1 MFTLLRYSTL
11 TAVLVTLLWASGC
24 TDQQPSAVA
33 QVHDGKTDTSM
44 DVYKTESC
52 ECCNDWIKHIQQVG
66 FATDIHHPASLDTVK
81 REHGIAPRFQ
91 SCHTAISRAGY
102 VFEGHVP
109 ARFIQQFLND
119 PPADAIGLAV
129 PGMPVG
135 SPGMEIGDRFDPYA
149 VLLLKKD
156 GSSEIYAEVGSAS
169 EQYP

>member
-1 MFTLLRYSTL
+1 MFNLLRYSIL
-11 TAVLVTLLWASGC
+11 AAVLVAMPLALGC
-24 TDQQPSAVA
+24 TDQRQAAVA
-33 QVHDGKTDTSM
+33 QVTDGETARAM
-44 DVYKTESC
+44 DVYKSESC
-52 ECCNDWIKHIQQVG
+52 ECCNDWIKHIEQDG
-66 FATDIHHPASLDTVK
+66 FATDIHHPESLDRVK
-81 REHGIAPRFQ
+81 SAHGIAPRFQ
-91 SCHTAISRAGY
+91 SCHTAISREAY

-109 ARFIQQFLND
+109 ARFIRQFLDN

-156 GSSEIYAEVGSAS
+156 GSSEIYAEVRSAS